1 MLTPGESGSGYDVE
15 RLGRELRAQLRGS
28 VGADARSRAL
38 YAADGS
44 NYRAVPDL
52 VVVPADQADL
62 AAAVA
67 LAAAAGAPVV
77 LRGAGTSMAG
87 NAIGGVVIDA
97 SRHVNRILSV
107 DPERRT
113 AVVEPG
119 VVLTDLLAAAF
130 PHGLAFGADPSSGS
144 RATLGGMI
152 ANNACGAHSVAWGTT
167 ADNLVSL
174 DLVLADGTHLTVDT
188 GLASPYAAG
197 PASPHA
203 AGPDSLGRSGLIRPD
218 AGSPFAGESGLVS
231 PESAKEAVR
240 ALRAELAGRPGR
252 EGQLHRQL
260 QAFVDGNELVIRR
273 RFGQFTRQI
282 SGYALHRL
290 LPENGYDVARLLCG
304 SEGGFAATL
313 QATVNLTPVPATKV
327 LCVLGFGDSISS
339 ADCVPIVLRHGPLT
353 MESINSDLIERLP
366 REVRDAAI
374 EAGLPAGR
382 AWLLVEM
389 GGADETS
396 AARASETMLE
406 ELRDSGSSATA
417 TLVNDPRAQRV
428 LWRCR
433 TDAAGLATR
442 RADGAEAWGGWED
455 AAVPPE
461 RLGAYLRGLDELL
474 AKHGLSGASYGH
486 FGEGCMHMRIDF
498 DLFSRSGLATYRTFV
513 EQATDLVVSLGG
525 SVSGEHGDGRARS
538 ELLGRMYGADGLNLL
553 AGMKQIWDPAGV
565 MNPGMIVAP
574 PPVDAAIRHDGPA
587 KDRKLLTVFAYGND
601 NHDFAQAQRR
611 CVGIGKCRQSS
622 GGVMCPSYQVT
633 REELHS
639 TRGRAHLLWEML
651 EGDLVTDG
659 WRSTEVR
666 DALDL
671 CLSCKGCQSDCP
683 VNVDMATYKAEFTH
697 HHYARRP
704 WARPLSHW
712 SMGWLPLWSRFAS
725 RAPRLVNRLARL
737 PLAKRLGGIA
747 PERAIPAFAEETF
760 THWFRARER
769 ARAQHL
775 AGDAQNADAENAEN
789 AENAGDAGDAGD
801 SERTGRTSGTGRT
814 GGTVGA
820 DGRRDG
826 GEVVGEDGA
835 SRVVGGP
842 GAKGQ
847 VVLWPD
853 TLTDHLAPEIGRAAV
868 EVLEAAGYEV
878 VIPPKPVC
886 CGLTWIS
893 TGQLGTAKNVIERSL
908 KILAPYLAAG
918 TPIVGLEP
926 SCTAALRQDAP
937 ELLEGNGLATAAA
950 ASTYT
955 FAEFLQQSGWRPP
968 QVGGEA
974 LVQPHCHQHA
984 VLGFDADQAVMR
996 AAGITPTVPDAGCCG
1011 LAGNF
1016 GFEPDHYALSQA
1028 VGERVLLPAV
1038 RSADPETHVL
1048 ADGFSCRTQITHGTD
1063 RRPLHLAQLLA
1074 KALK

>member
-1 MLTPGESGSGYDVE
+1 MTPPVSQYDVT
-15 RLGRELRAQLRGS
+15 RLAAELRGHLKGS
-28 VGADARSRAL
+28 VDTGARSRAL

-52 VVVPADQADL
+52 VVVPADQDDL

-67 LAAAAGAPVV
+67 LTAAAGAPVT
-77 LRGAGTSMAG
+77 LRGGGTSMAG
-87 NAIGGVVIDA
+87 NAIGGVIIDA
-97 SRHVNRILSV
+97 SRHVNQILAI
-107 DPERRT
+107 DPEART
-113 AVVEPG
+113 AIVEPG
-119 VVLTDLLAAAF
+119 VVLTELLKAAK

-167 ADNLVSL
+167 ADNLRTL
-174 DLVLADGTHLTVDT
+174 DLILADGTKLTVDT
-188 GLASPYAAG
+188 
-197 PASPHA
+197 
-203 AGPDSLGRSGLIRPD
+203 PDVRADRSGSD
-218 AGSPFAGESGLVS
+218 ARRQYYAS
-231 PESAKEAVR
+231 
-240 ALRAELAGRPGR
+240 RPGR
-252 EGQLHRQL
+252 EGELHRAL
-260 QAFVDGNELVIRR
+260 QAFVDRHELLIGR
-273 RFGQFTRQI
+273 RFGQFSRQI

-290 LPENGYDVARLLCG
+290 LPAHGYDVARLLCG

-313 QATVNLTPVPATKV
+313 QATVALTPLPAAKV
-327 LCVLGFGDSISS
+327 LCVLGFGDSITS
-339 ADCVPIVLRHGPLT
+339 ADCVPVVLRHGPLT
-353 MESINSDLIERLP
+353 MESINVDLVERLP
-366 REVRDAAI
+366 AEVREAAVR
-374 EAGLPAGR
+374 AGLPAGR
-382 AWLLVEM
+382 AWLLVEL
-389 GGADETS
+389 GGTDQADAAS
-396 AARASETMLE
+396 AAEKMLE
-406 ELRDSGSSATA
+406 ELRDSGSPATA
-417 TLVNDPRAQRV
+417 SLVTDPKAQAV

-474 AKHGLSGASYGH
+474 GRHGLSGASYGH

-498 DLFSRSGLATYRTFV
+498 DLLSPRGLTTYREFV
-513 EQATDLVVSLGG
+513 EQATDLVVELGG

-538 ELLGRMYGADGLNLL
+538 ELLTRMYGADGVRLFAEL
-553 AGMKQIWDPAGV
+553 KDIWDPGRV
-565 MNPGMIVAP
+565 MNPGMIVDP
-574 PPVDAAIRHDGPA
+574 PRLDEHIRHAGPA
-587 KDRKLLTVFAYGND
+587 KHRKLLTVFAYEND
-601 NHDFAQAQRR
+601 DHDFAQAQRR
-611 CVGIGKCRQSS
+611 CVGIGKCRQTS

-651 EGDLVTDG
+651 EGDVVTDG

-712 SMGWLPLWSRFAS
+712 SMGWLPLWSRLAS
-725 RAPRLVNRLARL
+725 TAPGLVNRLARWRL
-737 PLAKRLGGIA
+737 VKRLGGIA
-747 PERAIPAFAEETF
+747 SERQIPEFAAQTF
-760 THWFRARER
+760 THWFLARGKQDVE
-769 ARAQHL
+769 
-775 AGDAQNADAENAEN
+775 AGR
-789 AENAGDAGDAGD
+789 G
-801 SERTGRTSGTGRT
+801 
-814 GGTVGA
+814 
-820 DGRRDG
+820 
-826 GEVVGEDGA
+826 
-835 SRVVGGP
+835 
-842 GAKGQ
+842 K

-853 TLTDHLAPEIGRAAV
+853 TLTEYLAPEIGQAAV

-878 VIPPKPVC
+878 ILPDKQVC

-893 TGQLGTAKNVIERSL
+893 TGQLGVAKRVLNRSL
-908 KILAPYLAAG
+908 AVLAPHLAAG

-937 ELLEGNGLATAAA
+937 ELLHGDNRATAAA
-950 ASTYT
+950 TSTYT
-955 FAEFLQQSGWRPP
+955 LAEFLAQSGWEPP
-968 QVGGEA
+968 HVGGEA

-984 VLGFDADQAVMR
+984 VLGFDADKTLMA
-996 AAGITPTVPDAGCCG
+996 AAGINAVVPDAGCCG

-1016 GFEPDHYALSQA
+1016 GFEHDHYDLSKA

-1038 RSADPETHVL
+1038 RAAHPDTPIL
-1048 ADGFSCRTQITHGTD
+1048 ADGFSCRTQITQGTT

-1074 KALK
+1074 AALPKK

>member
-1 MLTPGESGSGYDVE
+1 MSQYDVT
-15 RLGRELRAQLRGS
+15 RLTGELRGQLRGS
-28 VGADARSRAL
+28 VGVDARTRAL

-52 VVVPADQADL
+52 VVVPADQEDL

-67 LAAAAGAPVV
+67 LTAAAGAPVT
-77 LRGAGTSMAG
+77 LRGGGTSMAG

-97 SRHVNRILSV
+97 SRHVNKILAV
-107 DPERRT
+107 DRESRT

-119 VVLTDLLAAAF
+119 VVLTDLLAAAK

-167 ADNLVSL
+167 ADNLRDL
-174 DLVLADGTHLTVDT
+174 DLILADGTRLSVDT
-188 GLASPYAAG
+188 
-197 PASPHA
+197 PATV
-203 AGPDSLGRSGLIRPD
+203 GD
-218 AGSPFAGESGLVS
+218 AGS
-231 PESAKEAVR
+231 SAEHGMRDAEAR
-240 ALRAELAGRPGR
+240 RLAYAARPGR
-252 EGQLHRQL
+252 EGELHRAL
-260 QAFVDGNELVIRR
+260 QEFVDRHELLISR
-273 RFGQFTRQI
+273 RFGQFSRQI

-290 LPENGYDVARLLCG
+290 LPEHGYDVARLLCG
-304 SEGGFAATL
+304 SEGGLAATL
-313 QATVNLTPVPATKV
+313 QATVSLTPLPSAKV
-327 LCVLGFGDSISS
+327 LCVLGFADSITS
-339 ADCVPIVLRHGPLT
+339 ADCVPVVLRHAPLT
-353 MESINSDLIERLP
+353 MESINIDLVERLP
-366 REVRDAAI
+366 TEVRDAAVQ
-374 EAGLPAGR
+374 AGLPAGR

-389 GGADETS
+389 GGANATD
-396 AARASETMLE
+396 AALAADKMLE
-406 ELRDSGSSATA
+406 ELRDSGSPATA
-417 TLVNDPRAQRV
+417 SLVTDPKAQGV

-474 AKHGLSGASYGH
+474 ARHGLSGASYGH

-498 DLFSRSGLATYRTFV
+498 DLLSRRGLATYREFV
-513 EQATDLVVSLGG
+513 EQATDLVVELGG

-538 ELLGRMYGADGLNLL
+538 ELLARMYGADGVRLFAEL
-553 AGMKQIWDPAGV
+553 KDIWDPARV
-565 MNPGMIVAP
+565 MNPGMIVDP
-574 PPVDAAIRHDGPA
+574 PRLDEHIRHDGPA
-587 KDRKLLTVFAYGND
+587 KDRELLTVFAYGND
-601 NHDFAQAQRR
+601 NHNFAQAQRR

-651 EGDLVTDG
+651 EGNLVTDG

-671 CLSCKGCQSDCP
+671 CLSCKGCLSDCP

-697 HHYARRP
+697 HHYAHRP
-704 WARPLSHW
+704 WARPMSHW
-712 SMGWLPLWSRFAS
+712 SMGWLPLWSRLAA
-725 RAPRLVNRLARL
+725 RAPGLANRFARL
-737 PLAKRLGGIA
+737 SLVKRLGGIA
-747 PERAIPAFAEETF
+747 AERAVPEFARQTF
-760 THWFRARER
+760 AAWFVARGK
-769 ARAQHL
+769 QP
-775 AGDAQNADAENAEN
+775 
-789 AENAGDAGDAGD
+789 
-801 SERTGRTSGTGRT
+801 
-814 GGTVGA
+814 
-820 DGRRDG
+820 G
-826 GEVVGEDGA
+826 GERG
-835 SRVVGGP
+835 
-842 GAKGQ
+842 K

-853 TLTDHLAPEIGRAAV
+853 TFTNHLSPETGQAAV

-878 VIPPKPVC
+878 VLPDKQVC

-893 TGQLGTAKNVIERSL
+893 TGQLGVAKRVIERSL
-908 KILAPYLAAG
+908 AILAPHLAAG

-937 ELLEGNGLATAAA
+937 DLLEGNNLAAAA
-950 ASTYT
+950 ASSTYT
-955 FAEFLQQSGWRPP
+955 LAEFLAKSDWEPP

-974 LVQPHCHQHA
+974 LVQTHCHQHA
-984 VLGFDADQAVMR
+984 VLGFDADKALMA
-996 AAGITPTVPDAGCCG
+996 AAGINAVIPDSGCCG

-1016 GFEPDHYALSQA
+1016 GFERDHYDVSKA

-1038 RSADPETHVL
+1038 RQASAETAII
-1048 ADGFSCRTQITHGTD
+1048 ADGFSCRTQIAQGTP
-1063 RRPLHLAQLLA
+1063 RRAVHLAQLLA
-1074 KALK
+1074 AALPMPPEK